1 MSRVGAEIPAV
12 PAFPGSI
19 CHVTRSPVPYFGGKS
34 WLAPRLAAVF
44 PPHRHYVEVCGGSLA
59 VLLAKKPS
67 RQETVNDLD
76 NILMTFWR
84 VLRDRPDELERVCS
98 LTPHSRAERALAQE
112 ISSVLDEL
120 EVARRVFVA
129 LTQGRS
135 GSLTRTGWRH
145 DLRPV
150 STPMPVTLQRYAGRI
165 GAAAKRIRGVSLECR
180 PAVELVK
187 SYGGDRGNLLYVDP
201 PYIVDKGIRRGGEYR
216 VEMRSEK
223 VHRELLEAC
232 LACDAAVVVSGYGS
246 ELYDSMLES
255 WYRYEI
261 PMTTSQGSGDGRRT
275 EIVWSNR
282 RLEGLEEGSK
292 GGSISSIEGGQIDE
306 MSARCPGCSAVLRQ
320 PKRGRRRVWC
330 SASCRT
336 RGWAARRGVED
347 GMVDEDAE
355 VAG

>member
-1 MSRVGAEIPAV
+1 MSRAGAEIPV
-12 PAFPGSI
+12 GEQFPGSI
-19 CHVTRSPVPYFGGKS
+19 CQVTRSPVPYFGGKS
-34 WLAPRLAAVF
+34 WLAPRLAAVL
-44 PPHRHYVEVCGGSLA
+44 PAHKHYIEVCGGSLA

-76 NILMTFWR
+76 AVLMTFWR

-98 LTPHSRAERALAQE
+98 LTPHSRTERALAQE
-112 ISSVLDEL
+112 ISSELDDL

-165 GAAAKRIRGVSLECR
+165 ALAAKRIQKVSLECR
-180 PAVELVK
+180 PAVELV
-187 SYGGDRGNLLYVDP
+187 SAYGGDRGNLLYVDP
-201 PYIVDKGIRRGGEYR
+201 PYIVDPGIRRGGEYR
-216 VEMRSEK
+216 VEMRS
-223 VHRELLEAC
+223 VGAHRELAEAC
-232 LACDAAVVVSGYGS
+232 VAADAAVVVSGYASQLWDG
-246 ELYDSMLES
+246 MLGG

-261 PMTTSQGSGDGRRT
+261 PMITSQGSGDGRRV

-282 RLEGLEEGSK
+282 VLEGLGE
-292 GGSISSIEGGQIDE
+292 GSISSIEGVGIDE
-306 MSARCPGCSAVLRQ
+306 MGSRCPGCLSIVRQ

-336 RGWAARRGVED
+336 RGWQVRRGSEGASVVE
-347 GMVDEDAE
+347 VE

>member
-1 MSRVGAEIPAV
+1 MGAQIPARKGI
-12 PAFPGSI
+12 PGNIRS
-19 CHVTRSPVPYFGGKS
+19 VTRSPVPYFGGKS
-34 WLAPRLAAVF
+34 WLAPRLAAAL

-76 NILMTFWR
+76 GHLMTFWR

-112 ISSVLDEL
+112 ISSELDEL

-165 GAAAKRIRGVSLECR
+165 GAAAKRIQRVSLECR
-180 PAVELVK
+180 PAVELVEA
-187 SYGGDRGNLLYVDP
+187 YGGARENLLYVDP

-216 VEMRSEK
+216 VEMRSDAA
-223 VHRELLEAC
+223 HRELLEAC
-232 LACDAAVVVSGYGS
+232 LSVDAAVVVSGYGS
-246 ELYDSMLES
+246 ALYDGMLDG
-255 WYRYEI
+255 WYRWEI
-261 PMTTSQGSGDGRRT
+261 PMITSQGSGDGRRT
-275 EIVWSNR
+275 EVVWSNR
-282 RLEGLEEGSK
+282 VLEGLGDAGELPL
-292 GGSISSIEGGQIDE
+292 QDE
-306 MSARCPGCSAVLRQ
+306 PGVTETQHRCVGCSAVLRH

-330 SASCRT
+330 SEACRVA
-336 RGWAARRGVED
+336 GWRARRDVEGGVIGD
-347 GMVDEDAE
+347 DE

>member
-1 MSRVGAEIPAV
+1 MDAEIPA
-12 PAFPGSI
+12 PRGIPGNI
-19 CHVTRSPVPYFGGKS
+19 CQVTRSPVPYFGGKA
-34 WLAPRLAAVF
+34 WLAPRLAGVLPA
-44 PPHRHYVEVCGGSLA
+44 HKHYVEVCGGSLA
-59 VLLAKKPS
+59 LLLAKKPS

-76 NILMTFWR
+76 GHLMTFWR
-84 VLRDRPDELERVCS
+84 VLRDRPDDLERVCS
-98 LTPHSRAERALAQE
+98 LTPHSRSERALAQE
-112 ISSVLDEL
+112 ISSELDEL
-120 EVARRVFVA
+120 EIARRVFVA

-150 STPMPVTLQRYAGRI
+150 STPMPVVLQRYAGRI
-165 GAAAKRIRGVSLECR
+165 GASARRIRGVSLECR
-180 PAVELVK
+180 PAVEMVE

-216 VEMRSEK
+216 VEMRSDA

-232 LACDAAVVVSGYGS
+232 LGADAAVVVSGYGS
-246 ELYDSMLES
+246 ALYDGMLGG

-282 RLEGLEEGSK
+282 RLEGLDGS
-292 GGSISSIEGGQIDE
+292 ELPLQE
-306 MSARCPGCSAVLRQ
+306 SAGVTETQHRCLGCSAVLRH

-330 SASCRT
+330 SEACRIA
-336 RGWAARRGVED
+336 GWRARRDVEEDVEVED
-347 GMVDEDAE
+347 DE

>member
-1 MSRVGAEIPAV
+1 MEIPA
-12 PAFPGSI
+12 PRGIPGSI
-19 CHVTRSPVPYFGGKS
+19 GQVTRSPVPYFGGKA
-34 WLAPRLAAVF
+34 WLAPRLASVL

-76 NILMTFWR
+76 GHLMTFWR

-112 ISSVLDEL
+112 ISSDLDEL
-120 EVARRVFVA
+120 EIARRVFVA

-150 STPMPVTLQRYAGRI
+150 STPMPVVLQRYAGRI
-165 GAAAKRIRGVSLECR
+165 AQAAKRIQRVSLECR
-180 PAVELVK
+180 PAVELVEA
-187 SYGGDRGNLLYVDP
+187 YGGVRENLLYVDP
-201 PYIVDKGIRRGGEYR
+201 PYIVNPGIRRGGEYR
-216 VEMRSEK
+216 VEMRS
-223 VHRELLEAC
+223 VAAHRELAEAC
-232 LACDAAVVVSGYGS
+232 LSCDAAVVVSGYSS
-246 ELYDSMLES
+246 ELYDGMLDG

-261 PMTTSQGSGDGRRT
+261 PMMTSQGSGDGRRT

-282 RLEGLEEGSK
+282 VLEGLGAVSEFPLQDGPGVTET
-292 GGSISSIEGGQIDE
+292 QH
-306 MSARCPGCSAVLRQ
+306 RCLGCSAVLRH
-320 PKRGRRRVWC
+320 PKRGRRRRWC
-330 SASCRT
+330 SESCRVA
-336 RGWAARRGVED
+336 GWRARRDVEGVE
-347 GMVDEDAE
+347 VEDDE

>member
-1 MSRVGAEIPAV
+1 MAK
-12 PAFPGSI
+12 
-19 CHVTRSPVPYFGGKS
+19 SPVPYFGGKS
-34 WLAPRLAAVF
+34 WLAERLASVL

-59 VLLAKKPS
+59 VLLAKRPA

-76 NILMTFWR
+76 AVLMTFWR
-84 VLRDRPDELERVCS
+84 VLRDRPADLERVCS

-112 ISSVLDEL
+112 ISSELDEL

-165 GAAAKRIRGVSLECR
+165 GAAAKRIQKVSLECR
-180 PAVELVK
+180 PAVEMI
-187 SYGGDRGNLLYVDP
+187 SAYGSDRNTLLYVDP
-201 PYIVDKGIRRGGEYR
+201 PYVVDKGIRRGGEYR
-216 VEMRSEK
+216 VEMRSAK
-223 VHRELLEAC
+223 AHRELAEAC
-232 LACDAAVVVSGYGS
+232 VGADAGVVVSGYAS
-246 ELYDSMLES
+246 ELWDSALAD
-255 WYRYEI
+255 WYRWEI
-261 PMTTSQGSGDGRRT
+261 PMVTSQGSGDGRRT
-275 EIVWSNR
+275 EVLWSNR
-282 RLEGLEEGSK
+282 ALEGLVEGS
-292 GGSISSIEGGQIDE
+292 GEDSISSIDGGGIDE
-306 MSARCPGCSAVLRQ
+306 MSTRCPGCLSIVRQ

-336 RGWAARRGVED
+336 RGWQVRRDSED
-347 GMVDEDAE
+347 PMVVDDE

>member
-1 MSRVGAEIPAV
+1 MAKSPA
-12 PAFPGSI
+12 
-19 CHVTRSPVPYFGGKS
+19 PYFGGKS
-34 WLAPRLAAVF
+34 WLAERLASVL

-59 VLLAKKPS
+59 VLLAKRPS

-76 NILMTFWR
+76 GFLMTFWR
-84 VLRDRPDELERVCS
+84 VLRDRPDDLERVCT

-112 ISSVLDEL
+112 ISSELDEL
-120 EVARRVFVA
+120 EIARRVFVA

-150 STPMPVTLQRYAGRI
+150 STPMPVVLQRYAGRI

-180 PAVELVK
+180 PAVELI
-187 SYGGDRGNLLYVDP
+187 SAYGGDRGNLLYVDP

-216 VEMRSEK
+216 VEMRSDRA
-223 VHRELLEAC
+223 HRELLEAC
-232 LACDAAVVVSGYGS
+232 LVCDAAVVVSGYGS
-246 ELYDSMLES
+246 ALYDSMLGD
-255 WYRYEI
+255 WYRWKI
-261 PMTTSQGSGDGRRT
+261 PMVTSQGSGDGRRT

-282 RLEGLEEGSK
+282 PLEGLGEGSDE
-292 GGSISSIEGGQIDE
+292 GPISSMEGGGIDE
-306 MSARCPGCSAVLRQ
+306 MGSRCPGCLGVLRQ
-320 PKRGRRRVWC
+320 PKRGRRKVWC

-336 RGWAARRGVED
+336 RGWQVRRDVEGVVVED
-347 GMVDEDAE
+347 DE

>member
-1 MSRVGAEIPAV
+1 M
-12 PAFPGSI
+12 
-19 CHVTRSPVPYFGGKS
+19 PYFGGKS
-34 WLAPRLAAVF
+34 WLSPRLAAVL
-44 PPHRHYVEVCGGSLA
+44 PAHKHYVEVCGGSLA

-76 NILMTFWR
+76 GHLMTFWR

-112 ISSVLDEL
+112 ISSDLDEL

-150 STPMPVTLQRYAGRI
+150 STPMPVVLQRYAGRI
-165 GAAAKRIRGVSLECR
+165 GAAAKRIQKVSLECR
-180 PAVELVK
+180 PAVEMV
-187 SYGGDRGNLLYVDP
+187 SAYGGDRGNLLYVDP
-201 PYIVDKGIRRGGEYR
+201 PYIVDAGIRRGGEYR
-216 VEMRSEK
+216 VEMRSNA

-232 LACDAAVVVSGYGS
+232 LGADAAVVVSGYGS
-246 ELYDSMLES
+246 ELYDSMLGG
-255 WYRYEI
+255 WYRYEL
-261 PMTTSQGSGDGRRT
+261 PMITSQGSGDGRRV

-282 RLEGLEEGSK
+282 ALEGLGGEG
-292 GGSISSIEGGQIDE
+292 ELPLQE
-306 MSARCPGCSAVLRQ
+306 SAGVTETQHRCVGCSAVLRH

-330 SASCRT
+330 SEACRIA
-336 RGWAARRGVED
+336 GWRARRDVE
-347 GMVDEDAE
+347 GEMAEDDE